1 MLCKAQSAAVVGLR
15 RAFATQ
21 QNAQVRKF
29 LRREEWFSV
38 SHNTHPV
45 AGWVHP
51 FSKIPK
57 STAMAVTVETLEKLE
72 RKITLS
78 LPAQTIQSEVQTRLQ
93 KLGRNAK
100 LDGFRPGKVPL
111 RILTQRYGPSVEH
124 EVLQEKL
131 ADAFNEAANEAQL
144 RVIGQPHITEKEI
157 AAEGQME
164 FDAVFE
170 VYPDNIQLGDLAT
183 LEVEKIT
190 TEITEA
196 AIERTIDILRKQKRT
211 FEERSAGE
219 AVQEGDRVTVDFE
232 GKIEGEAFAG
242 GKAEDFQFLVGEKQ
256 MLPEFEAAARGM
268 KAGES
273 KTFPLTFPEN
283 YNGKEV
289 AGKTADFLITV
300 KKTEAAHLP
309 EVNEA
314 FIQSLNIAGG
324 TVEALR
330 ADVRKNLERE
340 MASRLLERNRAAVLE
355 KLVAQAE
362 MDIPQAAVQAEMTL
376 LARQTIDELVQRG
389 ADAKNMANLRLPKEI
404 FQTQAEKNVRTQLV
418 LGELLRLHPEL
429 EPTEAQIQAHVQELV
444 SSYEQPQEVEQWLYT
459 QKERMD
465 GIKYA
470 LLGKNVMEFVWS
482 KAKVLEKA
490 LDFDEIMAA

>member
-1 MLCKAQSAAVVGLR
+1 
-15 RAFATQ
+15 
-21 QNAQVRKF
+21 
-29 LRREEWFSV
+29 
-38 SHNTHPV
+38 
-45 AGWVHP
+45 
-51 FSKIPK
+51 
-57 STAMAVTVETLEKLE
+57 MAVTVETLEKLE

-211 FEERSAGE
+211 FEERSAEE

-242 GKAEDFQFLVGEKQ
+242 GKAEGFQFLVGEKQ

-273 KTFPLTFPEN
+273 KTFPLTFPED

-340 MASRLLERNRAAVLE
+340 VSSRLLDRNRAEVLE
-355 KLVAQAE
+355 KLAAQAE
-362 MDIPQAAVQAEMTL
+362 MEIPKAAVQAEITFL
-376 LARQTIDELVQRG
+376 IRQTLENLAQRG
-389 ADAKNMANLRLPKEI
+389 IQNFKNLRFPEEI
-404 FQTQAEKNVRTQLV
+404 FQPQAEKNVRTRFV
-418 LGELLRLHPEL
+418 IDELLRIHPEL
-429 EPTEAQIQAHVQELV
+429 EPTEAQIHAYVQEAV
-444 SSYEQPQEVEQWLYT
+444 AAYEQPQEVEKWLYT
-459 QKERMD
+459 QKDRMD
-465 GIKYA
+465 GIKSTIF
-470 LLGKNVMEFVWS
+470 GKNVMEFVW
-482 KAKVLEKA
+482 KQAKVVEKA

>member
-1 MLCKAQSAAVVGLR
+1 
-15 RAFATQ
+15 
-21 QNAQVRKF
+21 
-29 LRREEWFSV
+29 
-38 SHNTHPV
+38 
-45 AGWVHP
+45 
-51 FSKIPK
+51 
-57 STAMAVTVETLEKLE
+57 MAVTVETLEKLE
-72 RKITLS
+72 RKITLR
-78 LPAQTIQSEVQTRLQ
+78 LPAQTIRSEVQVRLQ

-144 RVIGQPHITEKEI
+144 QVIGQPRITEKEI
-157 AAEGQME
+157 APEGQME

-170 VYPDNIQLGDLAT
+170 VYPDNIQLGDLTA

-190 TEITEA
+190 TEVTEA
-196 AIERTIDILRKQKRT
+196 AIDRTIEILRKQQRT
-211 FEERSAGE
+211 FEERPAGE

-232 GKIEGEAFAG
+232 GKIEGEAFSG

-273 KTFPLTFPEN
+273 KTFPLTFPED

-340 MASRLLERNRAAVLE
+340 MSSRLLDRNRTEVLE

-362 MDIPQAAVQAEMTL
+362 MDIPQAAVQSEITL
-376 LARQTIDELVQRG
+376 LIRQTLEDLAQRG
-389 ADAKNMANLRLPKEI
+389 VKNFKNLSFPKEI
-404 FQTQAEKNVRTQLV
+404 FQPQAEQNVRTRFV
-418 LGELLRLHPEL
+418 IDELLRIHPEL
-429 EPTEAQIQAHVQELV
+429 EPTDEQIRVYVQEAV
-444 SSYEQPQEVEQWLYT
+444 AAYEQPQEVEKWLYT
-459 QKERMD
+459 QKDRMD
-465 GIKYA
+465 GIKSTIF
-470 LLGKNVMEFVWS
+470 GKNVMEFVWTQ
-482 KAKVLEKA
+482 AKVVEKA
-490 LDFDEIMAA
+490 LDFDEIMGA